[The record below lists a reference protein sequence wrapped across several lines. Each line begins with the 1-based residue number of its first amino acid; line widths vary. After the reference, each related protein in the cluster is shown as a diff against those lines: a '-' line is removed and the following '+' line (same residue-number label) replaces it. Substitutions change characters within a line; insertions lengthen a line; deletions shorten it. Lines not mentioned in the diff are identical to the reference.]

1 VAKSYVTGNYDI
13 WFKGWKYQLSTPTY
27 DYGMVLSNLNVG
39 EFYLF
44 VISSL
49 SVYGII

>member
-1 VAKSYVTGNYDI
+1 VVKSYMTENYD
-13 WFKGWKYQLSTPTY
+13 KGWKYQLSTPTY
-27 DYGMVLSNLNVG
+27 DYGIILLDLNVG

-49 SVYGII
+49 SVYGIT